1 MAGESVMAG
10 MSEGMSVLTVENLY
24 VSYGLVDVLHDISFS
39 TEGTKVC
46 AVIGPEG
53 SGKTSLVRSVTGQ
66 ISRRGTIF
74 FDHKLISTMTPRE
87 ITHLGVAMVPQGLG
101 ISVELSVE
109 DNLLLG
115 GYVLADRSHL
125 KRRITEMYGI
135 FPVLREYA
143 GQPAGSLSGGGQVFL
158 AVARAML
165 AAPRLLILDEPSAG
179 LEPPVVQQIFQ
190 EIAGYVKQQDSRIL
204 MVEKNLHQT
213 LAVADRVFIL
223 VNGRIVAAGPP
234 EQFKRAVTLED
245 TFAAPDATDT
255 DLSAPA

>member
-1 MAGESVMAG
+1 
-10 MSEGMSVLTVENLY
+10 MSVLTVENLY
-24 VSYGLVDVLHDISFS
+24 VSYGTFDVLHNINLS
-39 TEGTKVC
+39 TEGTQVC
-46 AVIGPEG
+46 AVLGPEG

-66 ISRRGTIF
+66 ISRRGAIF

-87 ITHLGVAMVPQGLG
+87 ITRLGIAMVPQGLG
-101 ISVELSVE
+101 ISVDLSVE

-125 KRRITEMYGI
+125 KKRIAEMYGL

-143 GQPAGSLSGGGQVFL
+143 GQPADSLSGGGRVFL

-190 EIAGYVKQQDSRIL
+190 VITGYAKQQDSRIL
-204 MVEKNLHQT
+204 LVEKNLRQT
-213 LAVADRVFIL
+213 LNVADRVFIL
-223 VNGRIVAAGPP
+223 AGGQIVASGPP
-234 EQFKRAVTLED
+234 EQFRRAATLED
-245 TFAAPDATDT
+245 AFTATDSAGL
-255 DLSAPA
+255 DLSA

>member
-1 MAGESVMAG
+1 LWSAMVRMG
-10 MSEGMSVLTVENLY
+10 EGMSVLTVENLY
-24 VSYGLVDVLHDISFS
+24 VSYGTVDVLHDINLS

-46 AVIGPEG
+46 AVLGPEG

-66 ISRRGTIF
+66 ISRRGAIF

-87 ITHLGVAMVPQGLG
+87 ITHLGIAMVPQGLG

-125 KRRITEMYGI
+125 KKRIADMYGV

-143 GQPAGSLSGGGQVFL
+143 GQPADSLSGGGQVFL

-179 LEPPVVQQIFQ
+179 LEPPVVQQIFH
-190 EIAGYVKQQDSRIL
+190 EIAGYVKQQDSRL
-204 MVEKNLHQT
+204 LLVEKNLRQT
-213 LAVADRVFIL
+213 LTVADRVFIL
-223 VNGRIVAAGPP
+223 ADGQIVAAGPP
-234 EQFKRAVTLED
+234 EQFRQATALEEV
-245 TFAAPDATDT
+245 FNAPNSAEM
-255 DLSAPA
+255 DLSKPG